1 MNSELDRLTILKAT
15 EGALK
20 RQLDRDFYDDE
31 KKKKAFKKLHE
42 CQQEIEKVK
51 FKMRIERKLKN
62 ENSNTN

>member
-1 MNSELDRLTILKAT
+1 MNSDLDRLTILKAT

-20 RQLDRDFYDDE
+20 RQLDRDFYDNE
-31 KKKKAFKKLHE
+31 KKNKAFKKLHE

-51 FKMRIERKLKN
+51 FKMRIERKIKN